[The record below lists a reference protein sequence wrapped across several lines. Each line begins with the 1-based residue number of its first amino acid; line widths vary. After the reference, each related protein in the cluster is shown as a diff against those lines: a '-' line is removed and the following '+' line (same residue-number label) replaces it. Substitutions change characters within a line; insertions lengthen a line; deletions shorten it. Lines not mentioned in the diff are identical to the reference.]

1 MRDLYNEQLEQLDQ
15 KLVQMGTM
23 CQESISLAFQC
34 MTDENGVPEDRVATM
49 DDGIDRIEGDIESM
63 CLRLLLKQQ
72 PVATDFR
79 KVSSA
84 LKMITDLERIGDQA
98 FVIAEISGYL
108 RGRLDSEADFL
119 FTMLEHAQKMLSE
132 SIDDFVK
139 ADRELAHQVIESD
152 QVLDDLLDRVMR
164 MLIDKIAQGNVDGEY
179 ALDVLMV
186 AKCLERIGDHAA
198 NVAEWVEFS
207 IDGTHE

>member
-1 MRDLYNEQLEQLDQ
+1 
-15 KLVQMGTM
+15 
-23 CQESISLAFQC
+23 
-34 MTDENGVPEDRVATM
+34 
-49 DDGIDRIEGDIESM
+49 
-63 CLRLLLKQQ
+63 
-72 PVATDFR
+72 
-79 KVSSA
+79 
-84 LKMITDLERIGDQA
+84 MITDLERIGDQA

-119 FTMLEHAQKMLSE
+119 FTMLEHAQKMLGE
-132 SIDDFVK
+132 SIDAFVK

>member
-23 CQESISLAFQC
+23 CQESISQC

-119 FTMLEHAQKMLSE
+119 FTMLEHAQKMLGE
-132 SIDDFVK
+132 SIDAFVK